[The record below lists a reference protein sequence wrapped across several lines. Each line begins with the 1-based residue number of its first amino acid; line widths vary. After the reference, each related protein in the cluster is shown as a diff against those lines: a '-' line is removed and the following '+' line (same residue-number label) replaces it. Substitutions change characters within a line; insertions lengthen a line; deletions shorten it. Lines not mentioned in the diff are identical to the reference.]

1 MSSPVILVVDGDPD
15 ALRVVEDQLRQ
26 RYGHDYRVET
36 AGALAEAEQRLAELH
51 EAGVSLALVLVAE
64 STAGLTG
71 GAVLER
77 TRQLHS
83 HAKRGLMVDPRAL
96 ADPPTAQ
103 AILDAV
109 SLGRIDYYVP
119 LPVGAPDEMFHHTIS
134 GFLLE
139 WSTEQR
145 LVPQTVHVVGEEW
158 SGRAYE
164 LRAALE
170 SCAAPHTF
178 FLADSEQGR
187 ELLAKA
193 GPGIELPVML
203 MPDGTALSNP
213 TNAEIAVAAGAP
225 PGFDE
230 HDFDVVV
237 VGAGPAGLSAAVYG
251 ASEGL
256 RTLVLDQGG
265 IGGQARS
272 SSLIRN
278 YLGFPRGVS
287 GNRLAEQAY
296 EQASVF
302 GAGFVFMHRAM
313 ALERTGERFTITLD
327 DGRSVR
333 GTVAII
339 ATGAAYRRLDVPS
352 LEALTGAGVFYGG
365 SASEAHAFTGKEV
378 FIAGGGNSAGQAALY
393 LSRYARRVT
402 LLVRRTS
409 LHATMSH
416 YLTQQIEATAGIV
429 VRARTTIVG
438 GGGESHLEQLVLH
451 DEGTGED
458 DVVAAD
464 GLFVLI
470 GAHPH
475 TDWLPEAVA
484 RDEHGFLY
492 TGDDVPD
499 SDGWPLERRPLAL
512 ETSMPGVLA
521 AGDIRHGSVK
531 RVASAVGEGSVAVQ
545 FIHALLAPSESA
557 V

>member
-1 MSSPVILVVDGDPD
+1 MSSAVILAVDADPD
-15 ALRVVEDQLRQ
+15 ALRVVEDQLGQ
-26 RYGHDYRVET
+26 RYGPDYRIET
-36 AGALAEAEQRLAELH
+36 AGTLAEAEQRLQELH
-51 EAGVSLALVLVAE
+51 EAGASLALVLVAE
-64 STAGLTG
+64 SIAGLTG

-77 TRQLHS
+77 ARQLHP

-96 ADPPTAQ
+96 GDPPTAQ
-103 AILDAV
+103 AILDAI

-119 LPVGAPDEMFHHTIS
+119 VPMGEPDEMFHHTIS

-139 WSTEQR
+139 WSTDQR

-178 FLADSEQGR
+178 SLADSERGR
-187 ELLAKA
+187 ELLAQV
-193 GPGIELPVML
+193 GPGIELPMML

-230 HDFDVVV
+230 SDFDVVV

-302 GAGFVFMHRAM
+302 GAGFVFMHRAV
-313 ALERTGERFTITLD
+313 ALERAAGHVTITLD

-333 GTVAII
+333 GAVAIL
-339 ATGAAYRRLDVPS
+339 ATGAAYRRLDVPR

-365 SASEAHAFTGKEV
+365 SASEAHAFSGKDV
-378 FIAGGGNSAGQAALY
+378 FVAGGGNSAGQAALY
-393 LSRYARRVT
+393 LSRFARRVT

-409 LHATMSH
+409 LQATMSH
-416 YLTQQIEATAGIV
+416 YLTHQIEATPGIV
-429 VRARTTIVG
+429 VRTRTTIVDG
-438 GGGESHLEQLVLH
+438 GGDGRLEQLVLH
-451 DEGTGED
+451 DESTGEEE
-458 DVVAAD
+458 VVAAD

-475 TDWLPEAVA
+475 TDWLPETIA
-484 RDEHGFLY
+484 RDEHGFLF

-499 SDGWPLERRPLAL
+499 SAEWPLERRPLAL
-512 ETSMPGVLA
+512 ETSVPGVLA

-545 FIHALLAPSESA
+545 FIHALLAPSAAA